1 MYLVSLSLL
10 LLNKILEFI
19 FNFFCTLAVSL
30 CDYDE
35 TACLYLTSYF
45 QQLVFIIRLCERK

>member
-19 FNFFCTLAVSL
+19 FNFFSTLAVSL

-35 TACLYLTSYF
+35 M
-45 QQLVFIIRLCERK
+45 LVYI